1 MRDKRD
7 ALQPLTKL
15 HAPREKFRRYFYF
28 HRPCEVLFMWSILR
42 KKSLNAFEDL
52 AECAASLRSL
62 QFVSP
67 PFAAP
72 V

>member
-7 ALQPLTKL
+7 ALQSLTKL

-28 HRPCEVLFMWSILR
+28 HRPCDDLFTWSILC
-42 KKSLNAFEDL
+42 KTSLNAFEDL
-52 AECAASLRSL
+52 AEFTASSRSL

-67 PFAAP
+67 RFAAR